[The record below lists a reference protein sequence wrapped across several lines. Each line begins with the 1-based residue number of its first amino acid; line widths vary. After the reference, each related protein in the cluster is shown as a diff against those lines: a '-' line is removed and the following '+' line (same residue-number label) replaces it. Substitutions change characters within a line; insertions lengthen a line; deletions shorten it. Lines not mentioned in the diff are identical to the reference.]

1 MTKITMPILGACAV
15 AVVAVVAVV
24 AHVSAGQEV
33 TAAPGQMTRAR
44 VWVENR
50 SRSEAI
56 PIVVQNVAR
65 DALPLRV
72 QLVGATDPN
81 DTTLTT
87 RAARQRWEYRSVRVP
102 VGSDPAVML
111 TGSGVE
117 GWEAAGLTTAS
128 DGATVVLLKRPQ

>member
-1 MTKITMPILGACAV
+1 MTMLILGVCAL
-15 AVVAVVAVV
+15 AVVAVV
-24 AHVSAGQEV
+24 AHVSAGQEG

-87 RAARQRWEYRSVRVP
+87 RAARQRWEYRSVSVQA
-102 VGSDPAVML
+102 GSDPAVMVAGL
-111 TGSGVE
+111 GAE
-117 GWEAAGLTTAS
+117 GWEAAGLTT
-128 DGATVVLLKRPQ
+128 GADARIVVLLKRPQ